1 MMVGMLTTTDNP
13 WDPFDH
19 WKEWF
24 AWDSSAGYNTS
35 GLLARFLTNSE
46 ELSELAQ
53 QEIINE
59 AIVELVEANYNGVT
73 TAVWRDLPHPYPEKG

>member
-1 MMVGMLTTTDNP
+1 MMVGMLTTKDNP

-24 AWDSSAGYNTS
+24 AWDSKAGYHTS
-35 GLLARFLTNSE
+35 GLLARFLENSE
-46 ELSELAQ
+46 ELSEVAQ

-59 AIVELVEANYNGVT
+59 AIVKVAEDNFSGMHI
-73 TAVWRDLPHPYPEKG
+73 AVWRDLPHPYPDV